1 MLTFNTI
8 KFKVKLTCLLINQI
22 KILGARRK
30 YMKEHDERAS
40 CSKKEEKNKEKFE
53 EIRNQSNVIVI

>member
-8 KFKVKLTCLLINQI
+8 KFKVKLTCLLMNQI

-30 YMKEHDERAS
+30 YVKDVHHAVR
-40 CSKKEEKNKEKFE
+40 KKRKSRK
-53 EIRNQSNVIVI
+53 S